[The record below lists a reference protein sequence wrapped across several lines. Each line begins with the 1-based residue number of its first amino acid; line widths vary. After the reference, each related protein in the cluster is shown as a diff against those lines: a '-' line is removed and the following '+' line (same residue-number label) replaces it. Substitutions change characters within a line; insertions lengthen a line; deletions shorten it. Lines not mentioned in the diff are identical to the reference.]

1 MLLLSREEGMESLRM
16 KNFGFALGV
25 AALGAILAG
34 CGGSSTSQLPGTS
47 SVSNPE
53 VRNARWFT
61 YYYTSPSSIAKHAA
75 VTVYG
80 QTSFAFKPSTYTAL
94 LVTADPTLTGD
105 LSADTLTDVLSTSG
119 GKKANYD
126 FIGSYGAPSSYACN
140 DNDFPPNVRFFIYSG
155 SPIFNFTRYWWSNP
169 ESWDLPLGVA
179 GSATLTQAVNN
190 PSEWSDWAGH
200 PGNYNPQTMK
210 RFVGAIKHVRYVGL
224 SFGCGFGFENGV
236 TVKTGRTV
244 FNSTFTE

>member
-1 MLLLSREEGMESLRM
+1 M
-16 KNFGFALGV
+16 KNFSLALGV
-25 AALGAILAG
+25 AALVAVLAG
-34 CGGSSTSQLPGTS
+34 CSGGGGSTSQLPTTGS
-47 SVSNPE
+47 GLNPG

-61 YYYTSPSSIAKHAA
+61 YYFTSPSSIAKHAA

-94 LVTADPTLTGD
+94 LVTADQTLTGD
-105 LSADTLTDVLSTSG
+105 LTTKTLTDAVSVSG
-119 GKKANYD
+119 GKKAHYD
-126 FIGSYGAPSSYACN
+126 FTGSYGSPSSYACN
-140 DNDFPPNVRFFIYSG
+140 DNDLPPNVRFFINSG

-169 ESWDLPLGVA
+169 VSWDLA
-179 GSATLTQAVNN
+179 GPSGNGTTLTQLVND
-190 PSEWSDWAGH
+190 PADWSDWAGH
-200 PGNYNPQTMK
+200 PGNYDPGTMR
-210 RFVGAIKHVRYVGL
+210 RFLGAIKHVRYVGL